1 MQRPVCI
8 IHYVAHNPELAILEA
23 MTKFPYLATFEESV
37 KSDFEFYFYSLTRNG
52 EVNEIAVILN
62 QDAIY
67 YS

>member
-1 MQRPVCI
+1 M
-8 IHYVAHNPELAILEA
+8 LDA

-52 EVNEIAVILN
+52 EVNKIAVILN